1 MNKLSHFNIRMLVMF
16 ILALLPLATL
26 AQKFTISG
34 YVRDADSG
42 EELIGA
48 NIYIKEL
55 EKGTT
60 SNHYGYYSITLQSG
74 QYTLVSSYIG
84 YKNLEKPIQL
94 NKDLKI
100 NLNLKSANLSTE
112 EVIIAGERK
121 DKNVQSVE
129 VGTISLP
136 IKTIQALPVLFGETD
151 ILKII
156 QLLPGVQSAS
166 EGNAGFYVRG
176 GGPDQNLILLDGANV
191 YNASH
196 LLGFFS
202 VFNGDAIKD
211 VKLIKGGM
219 PADYGGRL
227 SSVLDIAM
235 KEGNMREYEVNGG
248 IGLISSRL
256 KVEGPIIMD
265 TSSFLITGRRTY
277 IDILTRPFVADT
289 SVFAGSGYYFYDMNA
304 KINYRLSDNDR
315 LYLSGYYGK
324 DVFTFSNQEDGI
336 SMSIPWGNA
345 TASLRWNHL
354 FSDRLFAN
362 TTLIFSDYQFDIKL
376 SQNNFDLRLFSGIT
390 NYTGAIDFSYFPG
403 SNHKITFGTNYTR
416 HTFIPSSISAQ
427 SEDIEVELGNALR
440 QFANDYS
447 IYFNDEFDVTR
458 RLKLNLGVRGTL
470 FQQVGPFTR
479 YVRDEQGNAVDTI
492 MYQPG
497 EEVARYQHLEPRMS
511 LRYILSKTSSLKAS
525 YTMNY
530 QYIHLAAIS
539 SLILPTD
546 LWIPSSDL
554 VKPQKGVQYS
564 LGYFKNFFADQ
575 FETSV
580 EVYYKTMDNL
590 LEYRPGSNFGTAVG
604 DNADNNFVYG
614 RGWSYGLELFIRR
627 NYGDFTGFVGYTWA
641 KTERQF
647 DEINQGKVFPA
658 KYDRRHDIAATFMYD
673 LAKRWQVSA
682 VFVYGTGSAFTPI
695 VGRYFMQNGTI
706 VTEYGPFNSYRM
718 KPYHRMDISL
728 TYSMKSNF
736 FKENTLNFSVYNLY
750 NRQNPYLVYFDFE
763 GNITQGEF
771 NAYAKQL
778 TIFPIIPSISWNFS
792 F

>member
-1 MNKLSHFNIRMLVMF
+1 MIKRPIPFKSLLLLVA
-16 ILALLPLATL
+16 ILLVQVEAI
-26 AQKFTISG
+26 AQKFTVSG
-34 YVRDADSG
+34 YIRDAESG

-48 NIYIKEL
+48 NVYISEIQ
-55 EKGTT
+55 KGTT
-60 SNHYGYYSITLQSG
+60 SNHYGFYSITLPG
-74 QYTLVSSYIG
+74 GNYTLLSSFIG
-84 YKNLEKPIQL
+84 YSDFEHKLDLSKDIKL
-94 NKDLKI
+94 NI
-100 NLNLKSANLSTE
+100 NLKPKSLTTGE
-112 EVIIAGERK
+112 IVVAGERK
-121 DKNVQSVE
+121 DKNVQSTE

-136 IKTIQALPVLFGETD
+136 IKTIKALPVLFGETD

-156 QLLPGVQSAS
+156 QLLPGVQSAG

-202 VFNGDAIKD
+202 VFNSDAIKD

-227 SSVLDIAM
+227 SSVLDISM
-235 KEGNMREYEVNGG
+235 KEGNMRNYEVDGG

-256 KVEGPIIMD
+256 KVEGPIIPD

-277 IDILTRPFVADT
+277 IDILTRPFVPDT

-304 KINYRLSDNDR
+304 KVNYRISDRDR

-324 DVFTFSNQEDGI
+324 DVFTFANQEDGI

-362 TTLIFSDYQFDIKL
+362 TTLILSDYQFDIKI

-390 NYTGAIDFSYFPG
+390 NYSAATDFTYLPGA
-403 SNHKITFGTNYTR
+403 NHRITFGANYTR
-416 HTFIPSSISAQ
+416 HTFVPSSISAQ
-427 SEDIEVELGNALR
+427 SEDTEVELGNALR
-440 QFANDYS
+440 QYANDYAL
-447 IYFNDEFDVTR
+447 YVNDEFELTKA
-458 RLKLNLGVRGTL
+458 LKLNLGLRGTL

-479 YVRDEQGNAVDTI
+479 YSRDEQGNAIDTI
-492 MYQPG
+492 VYARGDQ
-497 EEVARYQHLEPRMS
+497 VARYQNLEPRAS
-511 LRYILSKTSSLKAS
+511 LRLSLSPSSSLKAS

-554 VKPQKGVQYS
+554 VKPQEGVQYS
-564 LGYFKNFFADQ
+564 MGYFKNFMADQ

-580 EVYYKTMDNL
+580 EVYYKTMNNL

-614 RGWSYGLELFIRR
+614 KGWSYGLELFIRR
-627 NYGDFTGFVGYTWA
+627 NYGDITGFIGYTWA

-647 DEINQGKVFPA
+647 DEINKGEVFPA
-658 KYDRRHDIAATFMYD
+658 KYDRRHDIAATLTYEF
-673 LAKRWQVSA
+673 AKRWQFSA
-682 VFVYGTGSAFTPI
+682 VFVYGTGSAYTPI

-706 VTEYGPFNSYRM
+706 VTEYGAFNSYRM
-718 KPYHRMDISL
+718 KPYHRMDVSF
-728 TYSMKSNF
+728 TYSIKSKF

-750 NRQNPYLVYFDFE
+750 NRQNPYLIYFDYD
-763 GNITQGEF
+763 GNITEGQF
-771 NAYAKQL
+771 NAFAKQV
-778 TIFPIIPSISWNFS
+778 TIFPIIPSIAWNFS